1 MRTFRTVGS
10 VREAAG
16 NRRPYRDPLI
26 FYGQGHTVNNMGQQ
40 LSSIQD
46 VIVDRGQAASLD
58 DLIDAI
64 DDDISCQ

>member
-1 MRTFRTVGS
+1 MSHIV
-10 VREAAG
+10 
-16 NRRPYRDPLI
+16 LLM

-46 VIVDRGQAASLD
+46 VIDDRGQAASLD

-64 DDDISCQ
+64 GDDISCQ